1 LISLIRNRNRQQMRI
16 NRMKIKERTSGKKRR
31 KIVDKKWLK
40 NREVI
45 VMIERGETRTT
56 PKKV

>member
-1 LISLIRNRNRQQMRI
+1 
-16 NRMKIKERTSGKKRR
+16 MKIKERTSGKKRR